1 MLLTLV
7 LSSLL
12 AVAQA
17 SVPVASPTDAPS
29 GAVAPEA
36 GGPVLLNDASI
47 EQLAALDGVAEAD
60 ARAIVALR
68 DDRGGISSVE
78 ELRVLGL
85 PEPTLASLRSGTAL
99 EVRIR
104 RPLPDMAFTSANEV
118 LSRFKHEPTVN
129 QVQMWAADY
138 ANISPERVRRW
149 LTQSSTFASLPEVQL
164 TYYVRDDFDQ
174 GFEYFDENGLDP
186 RTPDSNPQAVIQD
199 ADSGR
204 QTEYRVRLTFD
215 LDKLIMSSE
224 RIRVINEAQDIVKL
238 RDQVLGEVTRLYF
251 ERRRLQAERLLSPK
265 SDPLALVKEELR
277 LMELTA
283 NLDALTGGAFS
294 AGVARGNV
302 ATASP

>member
-1 MLLTLV
+1 MFLTVLLSV
-7 LSSLL
+7 FL
-12 AVAQA
+12 ATAEA
-17 SVPVASPTDAPS
+17 SVPPVSAP
-29 GAVAPEA
+29 AVESTA
-36 GGPVLLNDASI
+36 GPVLLNDASA
-47 EQLAALDGVAEAD
+47 EELMALDGVAEAD
-60 ARAIVALR
+60 AHAIVALR
-68 DDRGGISSVE
+68 DDRGGLNSVE

-85 PEPTLASLRSGTAL
+85 GEPVLASLRTGTAL

-104 RPLPDMAFTSANEV
+104 PREADMAFTSASEV
-118 LSRFKHEPTVN
+118 LGRFKSEPTVN

-138 ANISPERVRRW
+138 ANISPERVKRW
-149 LTQSSTFASLPEVQL
+149 LSQSSTFAALPEVQL
-164 TYYVRDDFDQ
+164 TYYVRDDYDQ

-186 RTPDSNPQAVIQD
+186 RSPDSNPAAVIQD

-215 LDKLIMSSE
+215 LDKLVMSSE

-251 ERRRLQAERLLSPK
+251 ERRRLQAERLLAPK

-283 NLDALTGGAFS
+283 NIDALTGGAFS
-294 AGVARGNV
+294 AGVARGN
-302 ATASP
+302 AGQAP